1 MMYFLLMEGKS
12 HCEELKKL
20 FLYGKEDYEKL
31 IHESLSEKFN
41 LDEFLNLSK
50 EEMIKVLNCDK
61 CNCVKCNFFEDTNF
75 CTKITEHAYQNKF
88 NDNFIEIFRKN

>member
-1 MMYFLLMEGKS
+1 MEGKS

-31 IHESLSEKFN
+31 IHESLSENFN

-50 EEMIKVLNCDK
+50 KKWLKFWTVINVIVL
-61 CNCVKCNFFEDTNF
+61 KCNFFEDTNF